1 MPVRNQGLCGALEV
15 QLFKKKNGAVP
26 ITALSLSEQNVIDC
40 TVANYGCKGGWMADA
55 WAQIANEGGIDT
67 TVSYPYTGVTS
78 SCRFNPANVVGT
90 DKGTV
95 YVKSG
100 FESALLDALKSVGP
114 ISVAIATNF
123 PSFHSYAGGVYSEP
137 PKPPLQRQPRRHRQ
151 RRQLSVL
158 IRQLHVPLQCDW
170 QRHGHCLCA
179 EGQRDGLAGRD
190 ADRSRWPSTPAI
202 RRSAATAA
210 AASTPSHC
218 APIRSNDAVLLVGY
232 GTNNAT
238 DYWVVKNSWDT
249 SWCLKGFIVIARN
262 ADNMCSIAS
271 YGMYPLV

>member
-1 MPVRNQGLCGALEV
+1 MMFFNSLFVLLLARDAVKDSVDDATIETKWSEFKKANFAHHYRQMVAASKTVSFELRPNDHFTEGKDVFDKMKGLVLSPHFKQQLSLAAPTSPTKTSSTTKPTTLTSTTTKTPSKASSQYAGITGALEV

-123 PSFHSYAGGVYSEP
+123 PSFH
-137 PKPPLQRQPRRHRQ
+137 RT
-151 RRQLSVL
+151 
-158 IRQLHVPLQCDW
+158 HV
-170 QRHGHCLCA
+170 
-179 EGQRDGLAGRD
+179 
-190 ADRSRWPSTPAI
+190 
-202 RRSAATAA
+202 
-210 AASTPSHC
+210 
-218 APIRSNDAVLLVGY
+218 V
-232 GTNNAT
+232 
-238 DYWVVKNSWDT
+238 
-249 SWCLKGFIVIARN
+249 
-262 ADNMCSIAS
+262 
-271 YGMYPLV
+271 